1 MSGPLDQVVRQ
12 GGEWLRGVGPM
23 HEIVISTRVRLARN
37 LRGFPFLSRAEAKQ
51 RTEIADTVQA
61 AISKASGLESYL
73 HVDVE
78 TIEELDRS
86 LLVERQL
93 ISRQHAEGTGARR
106 VAFHPTEVSSL
117 MINEE
122 DHLRLQVMCSG
133 LQLEKAWEQID
144 VIDDAIDEQLEYE
157 FHAQYGYLTACPT
170 NVGTGIRVSV
180 MLHLPALRLT
190 NELERVVQAAKDM
203 KLAIRGLYGEGT
215 EALGDFF
222 QISNQITLG
231 RSEQEIIDDFGRV
244 VIPKIV
250 EYEKSARDA
259 LLKSR
264 LHALDDKIHRAIG
277 KLQTARLM
285 SSNEAMQCLSH
296 LRMGVNVGRISS
308 VDLQTVNELFLQT
321 QPAHLQ
327 KLQGE
332 RLNGEQRSVARAAL
346 IRARLNPDGP
356 GKLN

>member
-1 MSGPLDQVVRQ
+1 MSAPLDEVARQ
-12 GGEWLRGVGPM
+12 ASEWLRGDGPL

-37 LRGFPFLSRAEAKQ
+37 IAGYPFLPRSDADQ
-51 RTEIADTVQA
+51 RTEIADTIEAGVRKSPSLSA
-61 AISKASGLESYL
+61 HV

-78 TIEELDRS
+78 AIDELDRT

-93 ISRQHAEGTGARR
+93 ISRQHAEGNGARR
-106 VAFHPTEVSSL
+106 VVFHPSEVSSI

-122 DHLRLQVMCSG
+122 DHLRLQVVRSG
-133 LQLEKAWEQID
+133 LQLDKAWEEID
-144 VIDDAIDEQLEYE
+144 RIDDAIEERLEYA

-190 NELERVVQAAKDM
+190 NELEKVGQAARDM

-222 QISNQITLG
+222 QISNQTTLG
-231 RSEQEIIDDFGRV
+231 RAESDIIDDFRKS

-250 EYEKSARDA
+250 DYEHAARKA
-259 LLKSR
+259 LIKSR
-264 LHALDDKIHRAIG
+264 LHALDDKIFRAMG
-277 KLQTARLM
+277 QLQNARLM

-296 LRMGVNVGRISS
+296 VRMGVHIGR
-308 VDLQTVNELFLQT
+308 LQSIKLNTVNELLLQT

-332 RLNGEQRSVARAAL
+332 RLSGEQRSVVRAAL
-346 IRARLNPDGP
+346 IRARLSAN
-356 GKLN
+356 